1 MARAG
6 EGIATTPI
14 DLVIARIRAVDRN
27 WNRDT
32 SVAQMR
38 SDWDTAFGGS
48 TAPVTCERVSAGGVD
63 CEWISP
69 ADAPEDKAI
78 LYFHGG
84 GFRIGSVSSH
94 RDLIAQIALAS
105 GCRVLA
111 INYRLAPEHRFPA
124 ALDDA
129 IAAYR
134 WMLDRGLKSGNV
146 AFAGDSAGG
155 NLVLAAMLALRER
168 RLPLPVSAVLM
179 SPWTDLA
186 ATGASYVSR
195 AEADP
200 IHQRPM
206 ILALARN
213 YLGAQGDPYDPLAS
227 PLYADL
233 RGLPPL
239 MIQVGDRETVLDDSV
254 MLADMARAAG
264 VDVNLEVWGGMIHV
278 FQMFGAELPEAHQAI
293 ASIAGF
299 LNRHLHIKAERAPS

>member
-1 MARAG
+1 MAHAG
-6 EGIATTPI
+6 HDIATAPI
-14 DLVIARIRAVDRN
+14 DLAIARIRAIYRG

-38 SDWDTAFGGS
+38 NDWDAAFGGT
-48 TAPVTCERVSAGGVD
+48 TAPVTCEHVSAGGVD
-63 CEWISP
+63 AEWISP
-69 ADAPEDKAI
+69 AHAPEDKAI

-84 GFRIGSVSSH
+84 GFRIGSVASH

-105 GCRVLA
+105 GCCVLA
-111 INYRLAPEHRFPA
+111 IDYRLAPEYRFPA

-129 IAAYR
+129 LTGYD
-134 WMLDRGLKSGNV
+134 WMLGRGLKPANI

-155 NLVLAAMLALRER
+155 NLALAAMLALRER
-168 RLPLPVSAVLM
+168 ALPLPAAAVLM

-200 IHQRPM
+200 IHQRSM
-206 ILALARN
+206 ILALAKN
-213 YLGAQGDPYDPLAS
+213 YLGVQDPCDPRVS

-233 RGLPPL
+233 KGLPPL
-239 MIQVGDRETVLDDSV
+239 LIQVGDRETVLDDSV
-254 MLADMARAAG
+254 VFADKARAAG
-264 VDVNLEVWGGMIHV
+264 IDVNLEIWDGMIHV
-278 FQMFGAELPEAHQAI
+278 FQMFGAQLPEAHQAI

-299 LNRHLHIKAERAPS
+299 LNRHIHIKAERASS